1 MEKSIKIMTII
12 GIVVQGL
19 ATVFSLLF
27 MVLAASGVMTTDVS
41 TTVNGEVDP
50 VDAETAAAIFTV
62 LFLFLFIFGIIS
74 IILGAI
80 GMFNILG
87 AIGMFKASKNKKMS
101 GILLII
107 GAVISGNIITFAL
120 WLISGIKLLTNN
132 KPKDEISDLS

>member
-12 GIVVQGL
+12 GIVIQGL
-19 ATVFSLLF
+19 ATVFSLLL

-62 LFLFLFIFGIIS
+62 LFLSLFIFGIIS
-74 IILGAI
+74 I
-80 GMFNILG
+80 ILG

-120 WLISGIKLLTNN
+120 WLVGGIKLLTNN

>member
-19 ATVFSLLF
+19 ATVFSLLL

-41 TTVNGEVDP
+41 TTTVNGEVDP

-74 IILGAI
+74 I
-80 GMFNILG
+80 ILG

-120 WLISGIKLLTNN
+120 WLISGIKLLTNK

>member
-12 GIVVQGL
+12 GIVIQGL
-19 ATVFSLLF
+19 ATVFSLLL

-62 LFLFLFIFGIIS
+62 LFLSLFIFGIIS
-74 IILGAI
+74 I
-80 GMFNILG
+80 ILG

-120 WLISGIKLLTNN
+120 WLVNGIKLLTNN

>member
-12 GIVVQGL
+12 GIVIQGL
-19 ATVFSLLF
+19 ATVFSLLL

-62 LFLFLFIFGIIS
+62 LFLSLFIFGIIS
-74 IILGAI
+74 I
-80 GMFNILG
+80 ILG

-120 WLISGIKLLTNN
+120 WLVSGIKLLTNN
-132 KPKDEISDLS
+132 NPKDEISDLS

>member
-12 GIVVQGL
+12 GIVIQGL
-19 ATVFSLLF
+19 ATVFSLLL

-62 LFLFLFIFGIIS
+62 LFLSLFIFGIIS
-74 IILGAI
+74 I
-80 GMFNILG
+80 ILG

-120 WLISGIKLLTNN
+120 WLVSGIKLLTNN
-132 KPKDEISDLS
+132 KAKDEISDLS

>member
-19 ATVFSLLF
+19 ATVFSLLL

-80 GMFNILG
+80 GMF
-87 AIGMFKASKNKKMS
+87 KASKTKMS

-120 WLISGIKLLTNN
+120 WLVSGIKLLTNN

>member
-80 GMFNILG
+80 GMF
-87 AIGMFKASKNKKMS
+87 KASKTKMS

-120 WLISGIKLLTNN
+120 WLISGIKLLTNKN
-132 KPKDEISDLS
+132 LKMK

>member
-12 GIVVQGL
+12 GIVIQGL
-19 ATVFSLLF
+19 ATVFSLLL

-62 LFLFLFIFGIIS
+62 LFLSLFIFGIIS
-74 IILGAI
+74 I
-80 GMFNILG
+80 ILG

-120 WLISGIKLLTNN
+120 WLVSGIKLLTNN
-132 KPKDEISDLS
+132 SLKMK

>member
-12 GIVVQGL
+12 GIVIQGL
-19 ATVFSLLF
+19 ATVFSLLL

-62 LFLFLFIFGIIS
+62 LFLSLFIFGIIS
-74 IILGAI
+74 I
-80 GMFNILG
+80 ILG

-120 WLISGIKLLTNN
+120 WLVSCIKLLTNN

>member
-12 GIVVQGL
+12 GIVIQGL
-19 ATVFSLLF
+19 ATVFSLLL

-62 LFLFLFIFGIIS
+62 LFLSLFIFGIIS
-74 IILGAI
+74 I
-80 GMFNILG
+80 ILG

-120 WLISGIKLLTNN
+120 WLVSGIKLLTNN
-132 KPKDEISDLS
+132 KP

>member
-12 GIVVQGL
+12 GIVIQGL
-19 ATVFSLLF
+19 ATVFSLLL

-50 VDAETAAAIFTV
+50 VDAETAAIFTV
-62 LFLFLFIFGIIS
+62 LFLSLFIFGIIS
-74 IILGAI
+74 I
-80 GMFNILG
+80 ILG

>member
-19 ATVFSLLF
+19 ATVFSLLL

-62 LFLFLFIFGIIS
+62 LFLSLFIFGIIS
-74 IILGAI
+74 I
-80 GMFNILG
+80 ILG

-132 KPKDEISDLS
+132 KP

>member
-12 GIVVQGL
+12 GIVIQGL
-19 ATVFSLLF
+19 ATVFSLLL

-50 VDAETAAAIFTV
+50 VDAETAAAAAIFTV
-62 LFLFLFIFGIIS
+62 LFLSLFIFGIIS
-74 IILGAI
+74 I
-80 GMFNILG
+80 ILG

-120 WLISGIKLLTNN
+120 WLVSGIKLLTNN

>member
-12 GIVVQGL
+12 GIVIQGL
-19 ATVFSLLF
+19 ATVFSLLL

-62 LFLFLFIFGIIS
+62 LFLSLFIFGIIS
-74 IILGAI
+74 I
-80 GMFNILG
+80 ILG

-120 WLISGIKLLTNN
+120 WLVSGIKLLTNN
-132 KPKDEISDLS
+132 KLKDEISDLS

>member
-80 GMFNILG
+80 GMF
-87 AIGMFKASKNKKMS
+87 KASKTKMS

>member
-1 MEKSIKIMTII
+1 MTII
-12 GIVVQGL
+12 GIALQGL
-19 ATVFSLLF
+19 ATVLSFLF

-41 TTVNGEVDP
+41 TTVNESATYSH
-50 VDAETAAAIFTV
+50 AETAAAIFTV

-74 IILGAI
+74 I
-80 GMFNILG
+80 ILG

>member
-19 ATVFSLLF
+19 ATVFSLLL

-62 LFLFLFIFGIIS
+62 LFLSLFIFGIIS
-74 IILGAI
+74 I
-80 GMFNILG
+80 ILG

-107 GAVISGNIITFAL
+107 GAVISGNIITAL

>member
-19 ATVFSLLF
+19 ATVFSLLL

-62 LFLFLFIFGIIS
+62 LFLSLFIFGIIS
-74 IILGAI
+74 IILGV
-80 GMFNILG
+80 
-87 AIGMFKASKNKKMS
+87 IGMFKASKNKKMS

-132 KPKDEISDLS
+132 KLKMK

>member
-19 ATVFSLLF
+19 ATVFSLLL

-62 LFLFLFIFGIIS
+62 LFLSLFIFGIIS
-74 IILGAI
+74 I
-80 GMFNILG
+80 ILG

-132 KPKDEISDLS
+132 KPKGEISDLS

>member
-1 MEKSIKIMTII
+1 MTII
-12 GIVVQGL
+12 GIVIQGL
-19 ATVFSLLF
+19 ATVFSLLL

-62 LFLFLFIFGIIS
+62 LFLSLFIFGIIS
-74 IILGAI
+74 I
-80 GMFNILG
+80 ILG

-120 WLISGIKLLTNN
+120 WLVSGIKLLTNN
-132 KPKDEISDLS
+132 MPKYEISDLS

>member
-12 GIVVQGL
+12 GIVIQGL
-19 ATVFSLLF
+19 ATVFSLLL

-50 VDAETAAAIFTV
+50 VDAETAAIFTV
-62 LFLFLFIFGIIS
+62 LFLSLFIFGIIS
-74 IILGAI
+74 I
-80 GMFNILG
+80 ILG

-120 WLISGIKLLTNN
+120 WLVSGIKLLTNN

>member
-62 LFLFLFIFGIIS
+62 LFLFIFGIIS
-74 IILGAI
+74 I
-80 GMFNILG
+80 ILG

-120 WLISGIKLLTNN
+120 WLISGIKLLTNK

>member
-19 ATVFSLLF
+19 ATVFSLLL

-50 VDAETAAAIFTV
+50 VDAETAAIFTV
-62 LFLFLFIFGIIS
+62 LFLSLFIFGIIS
-74 IILGAI
+74 I
-80 GMFNILG
+80 ILG

>member
-19 ATVFSLLF
+19 ATVFSLLL

-41 TTVNGEVDP
+41 TTTVNGEVDP

-80 GMFNILG
+80 GMF
-87 AIGMFKASKNKKMS
+87 KASKNKKMS

-120 WLISGIKLLTNN
+120 WLVSGIKLLTNN

>member
-12 GIVVQGL
+12 GIVIQGL
-19 ATVFSLLF
+19 ATVFSLLL

-62 LFLFLFIFGIIS
+62 LFLSLFIFGIIS
-74 IILGAI
+74 I
-80 GMFNILG
+80 ILG

-120 WLISGIKLLTNN
+120 WLVSGIKLLINN

>member
-19 ATVFSLLF
+19 ATVFSLLL

-62 LFLFLFIFGIIS
+62 LFLFIFGIIS
-74 IILGAI
+74 I
-80 GMFNILG
+80 ILG

-120 WLISGIKLLTNN
+120 WLVSGIKLLTNN

>member
-19 ATVFSLLF
+19 ATVFSLLL

-62 LFLFLFIFGIIS
+62 LFLSLFIFGIIS
-74 IILGAI
+74 I
-80 GMFNILG
+80 ILG

-132 KPKDEISDLS
+132 KLKDEISDLS

>member
-12 GIVVQGL
+12 GIVIQGL
-19 ATVFSLLF
+19 ATVFSLLL

-62 LFLFLFIFGIIS
+62 LFLSLFIFGIIS
-74 IILGAI
+74 I
-80 GMFNILG
+80 ILG

-120 WLISGIKLLTNN
+120 WLINGIKLLTNN
-132 KPKDEISDLS
+132 KLKDEISDLS